1 MSRARAARAGVT
13 VAVLG
18 LAACAALRP
27 TPPLVL
33 IRGED
38 ARVAGWLSRA
48 HTDAAARNALRA
60 DATVAVEA
68 RERSGRFRQV
78 ILAARPARLRLETL
92 NLLGQTQT
100 LLVTDGREYAFFD
113 GRELARGAV
122 TPGVL
127 RERLGIDLEPRDA
140 VDALL
145 VSPGVPEGAAPTA
158 VWGRGDERIVD
169 VDAARLR
176 FAPQGDLSGVNALDA
191 DGHVRWSAAYRDWR
205 EARGG
210 RYPFGVVL
218 DFPATELR
226 AELVV
231 RDVEVNPPLD
241 DALFRLPPGA
251 GE

>member
-1 MSRARAARAGVT
+1 VSPARAARAGVA

-18 LAACAALRP
+18 LAACATLRP

-38 ARVAGWLSRA
+38 ARVAEWLSRVRS
-48 HTDAAARNALRA
+48 DADARNALRA
-60 DATVAVEA
+60 DATVALET

-122 TPGVL
+122 TPDVL

-145 VSPGVPEGAAPTA
+145 VSPAVPEGAVPAA
-158 VWGRGDERIVD
+158 VWGRGEERIVD

-176 FAPQGDLSGVNALDA
+176 FAPQGDLAGVNALDA